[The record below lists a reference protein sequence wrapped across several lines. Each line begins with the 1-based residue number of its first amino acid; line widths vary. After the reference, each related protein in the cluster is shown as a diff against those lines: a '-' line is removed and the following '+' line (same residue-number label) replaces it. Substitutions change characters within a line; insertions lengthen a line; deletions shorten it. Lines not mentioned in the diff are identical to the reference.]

1 MENIRSQVIA
11 YLEDA
16 IELRREH
23 HVSFRLELARHE
35 RLLPRRLSVRDVD
48 ERVVR
53 QDDRHVRLEPERLCL
68 PLLHRARLLQVDRPR
83 RHLPRGVLDAKLEHA
98 VVLTI
103 KKKQNCRVSR
113 IRMDGSRCT
122 EERWMVG
129 WMDGWMDGQRR
140 APSLAARPSL
150 RRCILQRFQRAPP
163 KSRTPGK

>member
-1 MENIRSQVIA
+1 MIFRASPCPLCSECKARQLAHAVMTIENIRSSDDA

-53 QDDRHVRLEPERLCL
+53 QDDRHVRLEPERLCI

-83 RHLPRGVLDAKLEHA
+83 RLLPRGVLDAKLEHA
-98 VVLTI
+98 VVLRI
-103 KKKQNCRVSR
+103 KCKLSR
-113 IRMDGSRCT
+113 EQDSDGTVQVQRSDG
-122 EERWMVG
+122 G
-129 WMDGWMDGQRR
+129 WVEWIDGRG
-140 APSLAARPSL
+140 AHLL
-150 RRCILQRFQRAPP
+150 
-163 KSRTPGK
+163 